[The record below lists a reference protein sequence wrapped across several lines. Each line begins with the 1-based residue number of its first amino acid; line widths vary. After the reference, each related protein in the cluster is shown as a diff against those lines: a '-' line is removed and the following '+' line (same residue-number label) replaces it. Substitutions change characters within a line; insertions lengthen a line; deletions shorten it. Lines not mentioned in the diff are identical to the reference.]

1 MEHKAVE
8 NNNLSFLPL
17 FTNQCNDRYVF
28 KCRFSYYSDM
38 VKPTDQETIAI
49 EKSLLS
55 SQLARERAC
64 QAMEGQ
70 SGLFRIWKEWEE
82 NVGKSLFSWF
92 PQEAMGR
99 TG

>member
-1 MEHKAVE
+1 
-8 NNNLSFLPL
+8 
-17 FTNQCNDRYVF
+17 
-28 KCRFSYYSDM
+28 M

-64 QAMEGQ
+64 QAIEGQ
-70 SGLFRIWKEWEE
+70 NGLFRRQKEWEE
-82 NVGKSLFSWF
+82 KVGKSLFLWF

>member
-1 MEHKAVE
+1 ME

-49 EKSLLS
+49 EKSLFIFAFISNIL
-55 SQLARERAC
+55 
-64 QAMEGQ
+64 GG
-70 SGLFRIWKEWEE
+70 GL
-82 NVGKSLFSWF
+82 
-92 PQEAMGR
+92 
-99 TG
+99 